1 MKALMHV
8 AFGPPEAA
16 LSLVE
21 FPDPKPAQGEVLVAV
36 EAAPINGADLM
47 TLTGRMRGEAPSLP
61 QAFGTEGVGR
71 VVALGPGVTRFKTG
85 DRVLVPKYLGSF
97 RELLVCK
104 EEDTYRAPDEG
115 DAAQYAIL
123 STMGQTAELMLQ
135 DHVPLQPGQWLLQN
149 GGTSS
154 IARLISGLAKD
165 RGWKSISLVRR
176 PGVEEELKSYGA
188 DHVIVDP
195 GNAEEFVKQ
204 ISAAS
209 GGQPMMAALD
219 MIGGDLTGRM
229 MRTLGRNAT
238 LVLYGRQSGKH
249 PEIEHTLIAQ
259 RDLIIRGMVMGV
271 SWNKRSPEQQR
282 ALMEALATKAGKGI
296 IKTKIAETFALKDYL
311 AAFKLAAEPNAVRD
325 GKVMIRPLRA

>member
-8 AFGPPEAA
+8 AFGPPETA
-16 LSLVE
+16 LQLVE
-21 FPDPKPAQGEVLVAV
+21 LSDPKPGKGEVLVAV

-47 TLTGRMRGEAPSLP
+47 TLAGRMRGEAPSLP

-71 VVALGPGVTRFKTG
+71 IVALGEGVTRFKNG
-85 DRVLVPKYLGSF
+85 DRVLVPKYLGAF

-104 EEDTYRAPDEG
+104 ENDTYHAPDEG
-115 DAAQYAIL
+115 DAAQFAIL
-123 STMGQTAELMLQ
+123 STMGQTAEMMLQ
-135 DHVPLQPGQWLLQN
+135 DHVPLAAGQWLLQN

-154 IARLISGLAKD
+154 IARLISGLARD

-176 PGVEEELKSYGA
+176 SGVEEELKSYGA
-188 DHVIVDP
+188 DQVIVDP
-195 GNAEEFVKQ
+195 GNAEALVK
-204 ISAAS
+204 AVNEAS

-229 MRTLGRNAT
+229 MRTLGKNAS

-259 RDLIIRGMVMGV
+259 RDLLIRGMVMGI
-271 SWNKRSPEQQR
+271 SWSKRSPEQQR
-282 ALMEALATKAGKGI
+282 TLMETLAAKAGEGI
-296 IKTKIAETFALKDYL
+296 IKTKVAETFALKDYL

-325 GKVMIRPLRA
+325 GKVIIRPLRA

>member
-8 AFGPPEAA
+8 AFGAPETA
-16 LSLVE
+16 LTLVE
-21 FPDPKPAQGEVLVAV
+21 LPDPKPGKGEVLVAV

-47 TLTGRMRGEAPSLP
+47 SLAGRMRGEAPSLP

-71 VVALGPGVTRFKTG
+71 VVALGEGVTRFANG

-104 EEDTYRAPDEG
+104 EDDTYHAPDQG
-115 DAAQYAIL
+115 DAAQFAIL

-135 DHVPLQPGQWLLQN
+135 DHVPLKPGQWLLQN

-195 GNAEEFVKQ
+195 GNAEELVKQ
-204 ISAAS
+204 VNAAS
-209 GGQPMMAALD
+209 DGVPMTAALD
-219 MIGGDLTGRM
+219 MVGGDLVSRM
-229 MRTLGRNAT
+229 MRTLGRNGT
-238 LVLYGRQSGKH
+238 LVLYGRQSGKY

-259 RDLIIRGMVMGV
+259 RDLMIRGMVMGV
-271 SWNKRSPEQQR
+271 SWNKRSADQQR
-282 ALMEALATKAGKGI
+282 MLMEKLAKKAGTGI
-296 IKTKIAETFALKDYL
+296 IKTKVAETFALKDYL
-311 AAFKLAAEPNAVRD
+311 AAFRLAAEPNAVRD
-325 GKVMIRPLRA
+325 GKVIIRPLQG